1 MWSREQYVKQGTE
14 QNVEQGAISLQ
25 NHAPHV
31 LMQLPLLLRWYHRVQ
46 DVPGVRRAAE
56 NCGIALFRPQ
66 VPQPC
71 STQAYTP
78 HCLES
83 EQESPAPPQERFV
96 GGPRPTLTK
105 LQRFYFAALVNPSNF
120 KGFMPSSGLQTR
132 YNSAS
137 AARAY
142 TALCTLHLKE
152 EACAS

>member
-1 MWSREQYVKQGTE
+1 MDENHQPFPFYLAHFLYVCLHVGIDMRSSVSNGQFMLCLF
-14 QNVEQGAISLQ
+14 QISLQ

-105 LQRFYFAALVNPSNF
+105 LQVIQRNF
-120 KGFMPSSGLQTR
+120 PHFCFLFLYS
-132 YNSAS
+132 
-137 AARAY
+137 
-142 TALCTLHLKE
+142 TALAVC
-152 EACAS
+152 